1 MIGFGRRLTWT
12 SDLIVPPG
20 HQITFKDALHV
31 ISANLILKLS
41 LPDWAKYLTTHT
53 RKVEMAFTEFKVMCN
68 VVVLTVRACN
78 IHVSYL
84 EQQYLL
90 EMVEARRNA
99 DKVEE
104 RCDLFSGLLDAA
116 RDEPDSKAALTDEEL
131 IGRI

>member
-1 MIGFGRRLTWT
+1 LGEVFDNAHKEGR
-12 SDLIVPPG
+12 DGIHGVQG
-20 HQITFKDALHV
+20 
-31 ISANLILKLS
+31 
-41 LPDWAKYLTTHT
+41 
-53 RKVEMAFTEFKVMCN
+53 N
-68 VVVLTVRACN
+68 VVVLTVRAGD